1 MVVAQGYLGDFDG
14 GDAVQEPASQVHLGA
29 HVARPIHVHI
39 HRLAM
44 RSYDNNTPAVSNTS
58 FGGRLNP
65 SIFLRYLHRFF
76 FTPVG
81 IEPLTLSLCHCPV
94 LPVG

>member
-44 RSYDNNTPAVSNTS
+44 RSYDNHTTTHPPLAIPPLVDALIQASSYDTFIDFFLPLWESN
-58 FGGRLNP
+58 P
-65 SIFLRYLHRFF
+65 
-76 FTPVG
+76 
-81 IEPLTLSLCHCPV
+81 
-94 LPVG
+94 